1 MRPDLNIV
9 AGMVPRASRVLDL
22 GCGDGTLL
30 EHLIREK
37 GCEGTGVEISA
48 EGFHA
53 CVARGVPVMVADIDQ
68 GLADFE
74 DDAFDVVILSQTL
87 QATHRPALVLQ
98 EMMRVG
104 RVGIVSFPNFG
115 HWRLRASLAL
125 GGRMP
130 CSRALPYRW
139 YQTPNIHLCT
149 LVDFDELGG
158 AVKDA
163 FFLPDMIEARLRREV
178 FARMEDTGIP
188 PYPVDVEDAV
198 AVLEAGLS
206 AAAQVGWALPS
217 ASDQPV
223 LERIERLVLRPMR
236 GDAGPL
242 RPA

>member
-149 LVDFDELGG
+149 LVDFDELVRLEDLRTLRRVLLDDRGGLAGRAAHRRPNLLAGG
-158 AVKDA
+158 AA
-163 FFLPDMIEARLRREV
+163 YLLTSR
-178 FARMEDTGIP
+178 
-188 PYPVDVEDAV
+188 
-198 AVLEAGLS
+198 
-206 AAAQVGWALPS
+206 
-217 ASDQPV
+217 
-223 LERIERLVLRPMR
+223 
-236 GDAGPL
+236 DAGGA
-242 RPA
+242 PAA

>member
-149 LVDFDELGG
+149 LVDFDDGG
-158 AVKDA
+158 ERRPGTGRSEPQLEDGHGLAGRAAAGRWRGVQH
-163 FFLPDMIEARLRREV
+163 ARLVADRAPGNRR
-178 FARMEDTGIP
+178 
-188 PYPVDVEDAV
+188 
-198 AVLEAGLS
+198 
-206 AAAQVGWALPS
+206 
-217 ASDQPV
+217 
-223 LERIERLVLRPMR
+223 
-236 GDAGPL
+236 
-242 RPA
+242 